1 MGIAAINLVMSKEA
15 RMEETTIREPEPIR
29 QDCARK
35 LLLIVR
41 GPKARAVLGY
51 FLGEVWAMPKIA
63 DLRLTIE
70 GRVVA
75 RIEGETGYRIGMGE
89 RKGLISFIHCHARMA
104 GLDGDELG
112 YLLAQVA
119 RIKREE

>member
-1 MGIAAINLVMSKEA
+1 
-15 RMEETTIREPEPIR
+15 MEEITIREPEPIR

-35 LLLIVR
+35 LLMIVR
-41 GPKARAVLGY
+41 GPKVRAVLGY

-70 GRVVA
+70 GRIAA
-75 RIEGETGYRIGMGE
+75 RLEGETDFRINLGE
-89 RKGLISFIHCHARMA
+89 RKGLISFTHCHARMA

-119 RIKREE
+119 KIKAEG

>member
-1 MGIAAINLVMSKEA
+1 
-15 RMEETTIREPEPIR
+15 MEETTIREPEPIR

-35 LLLIVR
+35 LLTVVR
-41 GPKARAVLGY
+41 GPKLRAVLGY

-63 DLRLTIE
+63 DLRLTV
-70 GRVVA
+70 GCRVVA
-75 RIEGETGYRIGMGE
+75 RLEGKPDFGTDLLCRQA
-89 RKGLISFIHCHARMA
+89 LIRCVHSAARMA

-119 RIKREE
+119 KIKREE

>member
-1 MGIAAINLVMSKEA
+1 
-15 RMEETTIREPEPIR
+15 MEETTIREPEPIR

-35 LLLIVR
+35 LLMVVR
-41 GPKARAVLGY
+41 GPKLRAVLGY
-51 FLGEVWAMPKIA
+51 FVGEVWAMPKIA

-70 GRVVA
+70 GHVVA
-75 RIEGETGYRIGMGE
+75 RLVGKPDFGTDLLSRQ
-89 RKGLISFIHCHARMA
+89 GLIRCVHSAARMA

-119 RIKREE
+119 KIKREA